1 MNLFS
6 LVLLQ
11 ALHVG
16 GAHCKHVFAIEKA
29 AGPLRHVDSSLREG
43 VAAYKDREQLYGV
56 SAEVKQRIQEKRQR
70 HRTAPSEVSL

>member
-1 MNLFS
+1 M
-6 LVLLQ
+6 
-11 ALHVG
+11 HVG
-16 GAHCKHVFAIEKA
+16 RLYSMHVFAIEKA

-70 HRTAPSEVSL
+70 HRTAQSEVSL